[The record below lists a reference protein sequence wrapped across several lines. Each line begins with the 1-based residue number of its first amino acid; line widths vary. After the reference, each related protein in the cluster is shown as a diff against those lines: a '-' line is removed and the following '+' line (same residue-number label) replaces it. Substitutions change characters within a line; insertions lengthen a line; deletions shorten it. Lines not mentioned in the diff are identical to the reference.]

1 VSPRKVEELEVRVYL
16 AIHIYQ
22 ISLFYLM
29 KEGLVHLQCHWA
41 AFQTDI
47 IWIMALQ
54 ALESQDKIRIISAPR
69 VTTLDNIEA
78 EINSGQSAVIVPT
91 GDNTQAEEVDTG
103 IRLTV
108 TPHITDNNMVFMDI
122 EVEKSS
128 LGQVTANTVT
138 TEEKRATTQVLLS
151 DGETTVI
158 GGILEDEV
166 NKHKEGWPILSKI
179 PVLGFFFSGRVESG
193 TKRELMVF

>member
-1 VSPRKVEELEVRVYL
+1 
-16 AIHIYQ
+16 
-22 ISLFYLM
+22 
-29 KEGLVHLQCHWA
+29 
-41 AFQTDI
+41 
-47 IWIMALQ
+47 MALQ

-69 VTTLDNIEA
+69 ITTLDNIQA

-128 LGQVTANTVT
+128 LGQITANTVT

-158 GGILEDEV
+158 GGILEDEM
-166 NKHKEGWPILSKI
+166 NRHKEGWPILSKI

-193 TKRELMVF
+193 TKRELMVFLTPRIVTKENKPASEITRIGGLK

>member
-1 VSPRKVEELEVRVYL
+1 
-16 AIHIYQ
+16 
-22 ISLFYLM
+22 
-29 KEGLVHLQCHWA
+29 
-41 AFQTDI
+41 
-47 IWIMALQ
+47 MALQ

-69 VTTLDNIEA
+69 VTTLDNEQA

-138 TEEKRATTQVLLS
+138 TEEKTATTRVLLS

-158 GGILEDEV
+158 GGILEDEM
-166 NKHKEGWPILSKI
+166 NRHKEGWPLLSKI
-179 PVLGFFFSGRVESG
+179 PVLGFFFSGRVESN
-193 TKRELMVF
+193 TKRELMVFLTPRIITKENKPLNEITTIGGIE